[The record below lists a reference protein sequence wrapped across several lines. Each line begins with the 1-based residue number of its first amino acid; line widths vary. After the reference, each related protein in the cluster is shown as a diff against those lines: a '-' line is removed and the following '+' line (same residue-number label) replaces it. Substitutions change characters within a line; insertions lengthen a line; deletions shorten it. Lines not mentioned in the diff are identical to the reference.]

1 MPELHE
7 IVQLYHPEIIWSD
20 GEWEASSIYWKS
32 KEFLAWLYNESPV
45 KDTVVTNDRWGI
57 ETVCKH
63 GGFHTC
69 SDRFNP
75 GVLQEHKWENAMTI
89 DKGSWGHRT
98 NARIEDYMTSQELIT
113 ELVTTVSCGGNIL
126 INVGP
131 NKAGVIEPIF
141 VDRLYGMG
149 NWLKING
156 EAIYDSIPWKYQND
170 TYAEGVWYTSTAPVN
185 GRQDV
190 YAIILN
196 YPYTTDGVNLFS
208 MGGLGDDLTTATM
221 LGLETPLEFSESAES
236 IYVTF
241 PDKREVDL
249 AGLSYAWTIKFNI
262 PLDSDVFDNN
272 V

>member
-1 MPELHE
+1 M
-7 IVQLYHPEIIWSD
+7 YHPEIIWSD

-45 KDTVVTNDRWGI
+45 KETVVTNDRWGI

-75 GVLQEHKWENAMTI
+75 GVVQEHKWENAMTL
-89 DKGSWGHRT
+89 DKQSWGHRT
-98 NARIEDYMTSQELIT
+98 DAKIEDYMTPQELIT

-126 INVGP
+126 VNVGP
-131 NKAGVIEPIF
+131 NKAGIIEPIF
-141 VDRLYGMG
+141 VDRLNAMG

-156 EAIYDSIPWKYQND
+156 EAIYDSVPWKFQND
-170 TYAEGVWYTSTAPVN
+170 TYAEGVWYTSTVPVN

-190 YAIILN
+190 FAIILN
-196 YPYTTDGVNLFS
+196 YPYKTDGVNLFS
-208 MGGLGDDLTTATM
+208 LGGFSDDLTTVDM
-221 LGLETPLEFSESAES
+221 LGFETPLEFFGSAES

-241 PDKREVDL
+241 PNKKETDL
-249 AGLSYAWTIKFNI
+249 AGLNYAWTIKFNLPI
-262 PLDSDVFDNN
+262 NSYEFDNN